1 MQLRK
6 KEKAVYT
13 VEAALILPLVLLVIL
28 LTVRVG
34 VKLHAQVKDASCH
47 YEKLQEYDALEEV
60 KKKRQMEKWM
70 GQ

>member
-1 MQLRK
+1 MKITMVNVLSNN
-6 KEKAVYT
+6 YF
-13 VEAALILPLVLLVIL
+13 LLVIL